1 MNDTRRQFL
10 TGTALAAAAAA
21 AATVSESEPVQA
33 QGRRKTY
40 VLVHGAWHGG
50 WCWRRVT
57 PLLRAKGH
65 DVFTPTLTGLGDRA
79 HLARPDVGLET
90 HIQDVIAMMEME
102 GLLDVTL
109 VGHSYAGAVVQGVAD
124 RVPSRIARM
133 VYLDAYVLEN
143 GKSLADYIPAER
155 REGFL
160 KTGEHGGFPSFPA
173 QAFGVTNPDEAAWV
187 QSRLVNQP
195 YLTFTQKQRLSGPPP
210 KVPHLYIACTQPAM
224 GPFTPIAAGLRKN
237 PAWKVVEL
245 KTGHDAMVIAP
256 RPLAELLLA
265 G

>member
-1 MNDTRRQFL
+1 M
-10 TGTALAAAAAA
+10 A
-21 AATVSESEPVQA
+21 
-33 QGRRKTY
+33 TY
-40 VLVHGAWHGG
+40 VLVHGGWHGG
-50 WCWRRVT
+50 WCWQRVT

-79 HLARPDVGLET
+79 HLARPDVGLDT
-90 HIQDVIAMMEME
+90 HIQDVVAMMEME

-160 KTGEHGGFPSFPA
+160 KSGEQGGFPPFPP
-173 QAFGVTNPDEAAWV
+173 QAFGVTK
-187 QSRLVNQP
+187 QKILLSLTLTLV
-195 YLTFTQKQRLSGPPP
+195 
-210 KVPHLYIACTQPAM
+210 M
-224 GPFTPIAAGLRKN
+224 
-237 PAWKVVEL
+237 
-245 KTGHDAMVIAP
+245 
-256 RPLAELLLA
+256 RPVGALIFGLLA
-265 G
+265 DRYGRRTPRDAGTPTSRSTTTV

>member
-1 MNDTRRQFL
+1 MNTRRQFMA
-10 TGTALAAAAAA
+10 GTTLAAA
-21 AATVSESEPVQA
+21 AATVAGSSAVRA
-33 QGRRKTY
+33 QGRKKTY

-50 WCWRRVT
+50 WCWQRVT

-79 HLARPDVGLET
+79 HLARPDVGLDT
-90 HIQDVIAMMEME
+90 HIQDVVAMMEME

-160 KTGEHGGFPSFPA
+160 KSGEQGGFPSFPP
-173 QAFGVTNPDEAAWV
+173 QAFGVTNPDDAVWL
-187 QSRLVNQP
+187 QSRLVKQP
-195 YLTFTQKQRLSGPPP
+195 YLTFTEKQRLSGPPP
-210 KVPHLYIACTQPAM
+210 KVPHLYIECTQPAM
-224 GPFTPIAAGLRKN
+224 GPFTPIAAALRKV

-256 RPLAELLLA
+256 RPLADLLLGA
-265 G
+265 